1 MNDDAEDRAQQA
13 RGRHVRAGGWS
24 VLTGLL
30 RSFTRPYAGPVI
42 LVVTL
47 VTIQAAGSLYLPTLN
62 ADIIDNGVLKGDASY
77 IWRTGGLMLGIAL
90 ALCAVS
96 VLTVYWASRVS
107 ISIGANMR
115 AAIYQRVQAFS
126 AEEMSRFGIPSLIT
140 RNINDVQ
147 QVQTFLETM
156 LTTLV
161 LAVILNVGG
170 VILAIRE
177 GGVLSV
183 VLALAIPVMFI
194 VIGVTVNAVV
204 PLFRSMQ
211 GKIDRIN
218 QVLREQI
225 TGARVIRAFMRT
237 GFERD
242 RFRAVNADLTRVT
255 VRVNRTF
262 ALVIPV
268 LVSFLLLSGV
278 AVMWFGGRLVSE
290 GALPIGNLT
299 ACFSYVL
306 QSLLAVTLA
315 VDIIISIPRA
325 VASAE
330 RIDQVI
336 RAVPAITDPPRP
348 VTPASVTGIVE
359 FRHVTFGYPGGERP
373 VLHDL
378 TFVLRPGQTS
388 AIIGGTGSGK
398 TTLLNLIPR
407 FFDATSGAVLVNETD
422 VREQSAEELWATIG
436 LVPQTAFVFG
446 GTVASLLRFGQPA
459 ATDEQLWHALEV
471 AQALDFVAS
480 MPGELQARIDQG
492 GSNVS
497 GGQRQRLCLARA
509 LVRRPRLYLLDD
521 CFSALDTGTDA
532 RLRAALRADT
542 RDASVV
548 IVAQRVSTIMH
559 ADQIIVLDAGRIA
572 GIGTHDQ
579 LLTGCG
585 PYQEIVTSQLGAGLA
600 R

>member
-1 MNDDAEDRAQQA
+1 MNDAEDRPQRA
-13 RGRHVRAGGWS
+13 RGRHVRARGWS

-30 RSFTRPYAGPVI
+30 GSFTRPYTRPVI
-42 LVVTL
+42 LVVAL
-47 VTIQAAGSLYLPTLN
+47 VTIQAAGNLYLPTLN
-62 ADIIDNGVLKGDASY
+62 ADIIDSGVLKGDASY

-115 AAIYQRVQAFS
+115 AAIYRRVQEFS

-170 VILAIRE
+170 VIMAIRE

-194 VIGVTVNAVV
+194 VIGVMVTAVV

-225 TGARVIRAFMRT
+225 TGVRVIRAFMRT

-315 VDIIISIPRA
+315 VNIIISIPRA

-407 FFDATSGAVLVNETD
+407 FFDATRGAVLVNETD

-446 GTVASLLRFGQPA
+446 GTVASLLRFGRPQ

-480 MPGELQARIDQG
+480 MPGQLQAHIDQG

-497 GGQRQRLCLARA
+497 GGQRQRLSIARA
-509 LVRRPRLYLLDD
+509 LVRRPRLYLFDD
-521 CFSALDTGTDA
+521 CFSALDAATDA
-532 RLRAALRADT
+532 RLRGALRAET
-542 RDASVV
+542 QDAAVV

-572 GIGTHDQ
+572 GIGPHDQ
-579 LLTGCG
+579 LLAGCG
-585 PYQEIVTSQLGAGLA
+585 PYQEIVASQLGAGRAL
-600 R
+600 